1 MTSTEDI
8 KKQLLNNLGKEI
20 EGEVHTDDLRNCML
34 ATDGSIYKKQPLA
47 VVYPRSEIDVEK
59 TVNFA
64 GRHQVSIH
72 SRGSG
77 SGLCGSALGAG
88 IVIDFSKYMNQLLTI
103 DLENR
108 WFECQPG
115 YRFGE
120 LEARLQGSGLFFPPD
135 PSSGEYAS
143 FGGMY
148 GTNASGAHS
157 VKYGNVSDYILD
169 AEVQFADGSRQFLSA
184 IAGTPINKLPENLGE
199 IAGLYSKNKDLIE
212 QSYPEI
218 KCNVAGYN
226 LRGLVE
232 DDSLIMHRLFA
243 GAEGTLGVV
252 TRLRFKLERK
262 PSFDSMV
269 VAFFDTIISSA
280 KAVQLVMPMGPSG
293 IEIMDKSLLNLA
305 KDNDPKLRDKIP
317 DGVDNVLLIEF
328 DAFIEH
334 DARASAEKARELIV
348 QEGLTNQAHLAASEE
363 EKARFWAVRKAAVP
377 ILYKL
382 KGEKKILALIEDAAI
397 PINGLVDYFN
407 GIYKILNRYDLRF
420 VVYGHIAKG
429 LMHTRPLLNLKDE
442 NDVALLKPIADD
454 VYDLVTGLEGTVS
467 GEHGDGRIRSAY
479 VKRRYPEIY
488 HLFEKVKQA
497 LDADNLFNPEIITNT
512 DESLIDSDLRFGSS
526 YCGSELANKQLIW
539 NEGFND
545 QIETC
550 HGCSKCTTVTT
561 ATRMCPI
568 YKFTRD
574 ESASPK
580 AKANVLRAL
589 VSGEVNQKT
598 LYQKQFQEIIDRC
611 VNCGSCYQECP
622 SNVNIP
628 KLALEARA
636 HYVRQHGVTL
646 QNRVLT
652 GLEMTARATN
662 RFSNLTKPL
671 FKKKW
676 FKGVIEKLVGVS
688 SQRDMISFEKT
699 PLRKRI
705 KELEGTGQ
713 HKVLYFAGCYASYIK
728 PEIGEAAVAVLK
740 NAGMTVVIPEQH
752 CCGLPMLSKGM
763 VKEARSKINK
773 NLARWYQSLEEVEHI
788 VVTCSSCGLSLLQE
802 WSYLVDNDKI
812 ETVRQKLVHITS
824 LLQGR
829 IEQLQFKSES
839 LKIGYHMPCHLK
851 VQEDSQA
858 SLALLRQIPGVE
870 INDLDSH
877 CCGIAGSWGMAKEHF
892 ELSKTIGS
900 DMIARLDNSD
910 SVYGATDCP
919 TCRIQMEQFS
929 QKPIL
934 HPIEIISKQLET
946 V

>member
-1 MTSTEDI
+1 MTGTEDI
-8 KKQLLNNLGKEI
+8 KKQLLNTLVHEI
-20 EGEVHTDDLRNCML
+20 EGEIHTDDLRNYML
-34 ATDGSIYKKQPLA
+34 ATDGSIYRKQPLA
-47 VVYPRSEIDVEK
+47 VAYPRNETDVEK
-59 TVNFA
+59 IVNFS
-64 GRHQVSIH
+64 RQHKVSIH

-88 IVIDFSKYMNQLLTI
+88 IVIDFSKFMNQLLNI

-120 LEARLQGSGLFFPPD
+120 LEDRLQGSGLFFPPD

-169 AEVQFADGSRQFLSA
+169 AEVQFANGSRQYLSE
-184 IAGTPINKLPENLGE
+184 IAGTPINHLPENLNN
-199 IAGLYSKNKDLIE
+199 IARLYAENKDLVE
-212 QSYPEI
+212 KSYPEI

-232 DDSLIMHRLFA
+232 GDRLNMLRLFA

-252 TRLRFKLERK
+252 TRLRFKLEQK

-280 KAVQLVMPMGPSG
+280 KAVQQVMPMGPSG

-317 DGVDNVLLIEF
+317 DDIDNVLLIEF
-328 DAFIEH
+328 DAFEEH
-334 DARASAEKARELIV
+334 EARSSAEKAKELIV

-397 PINGLVDYFN
+397 PINGLVDYFD
-407 GIYKILNRYDLRF
+407 GIYEILNRYKLRF

-442 NDVALLKPIADD
+442 NDVALLKPIADE
-454 VYDLVTGLEGTVS
+454 VYDLVTGLDGTVS

-488 HLFEKVKQA
+488 HLFEKIKKT
-497 LDADNLFNPEIITNT
+497 LDVDNLFNPEIITNT
-512 DESLIDSDLRFGSS
+512 DEGLIHSDLRFGSN
-526 YCGSELANKQLIW
+526 YCGSELANKLLVW

-545 QIETC
+545 QVETC

-589 VSGEVNQKT
+589 ISGEINEKS
-598 LYQKQFQEIIDRC
+598 LYQKHFQEVIDHC

-636 HYVRQHGVTL
+636 QYVKRRGATL
-646 QNRVLT
+646 QSRVLSNI
-652 GLEMTARATN
+652 ETAARTTF
-662 RFSNLTKPL
+662 RFSNLSKPL
-671 FKKKW
+671 FEKKW
-676 FKGVIEKLVGVS
+676 FKSMMEKLVGVS
-688 SQRDMISFEKT
+688 AQRDMISFDKT

-705 KELEGTGQ
+705 KEVEGTGQ
-713 HKVLYFAGCYASYIK
+713 SKVLYFAGCYASYIK
-728 PEIGEAAVAVLK
+728 PEIGEAAISVLK
-740 NAGMTVVIPEQH
+740 KAGMTVLTPEQH
-752 CCGLPMLSKGM
+752 CCGLPILSKGM
-763 VKEARSKINK
+763 VKEARNKINK
-773 NLARWYQSLEEVEHI
+773 NLERWYETLEDVEHI

-802 WSYLVDNDKI
+802 WSYLLDSDKI
-812 ETVRQKLVHITS
+812 KTIRQKLIHITS
-824 LLQGR
+824 LLQSR
-829 IEQLQFKSES
+829 VEQLTFKSDPM
-839 LKIGYHMPCHLK
+839 KIGYHMPCHLK
-851 VQEDSQA
+851 VQDNSQA
-858 SLALLRQIPGVE
+858 SLTLLRQVPGVE
-870 INDLDSH
+870 ISDLNSH
-877 CCGIAGSWGMAKEHF
+877 CCGIAGSWGMSKDHF
-892 ELSKTIGS
+892 ELSKSIAS
-900 DMIARLDNSD
+900 DMIDRLDNSD
-910 SVYGATDCP
+910 AEYGATDCP

-934 HPIEIISKQLET
+934 HPIEIISKQIKT
-946 V
+946 F